1 MALDPS
7 IIAIFGEVPAGVD
20 LGEHKVIGYN
30 ASVCVVLGLAAISV
44 ALRFYVRSIKG
55 AKIWHDDYVI
65 LISVIVFAEPF
76 IYAAAVTST
85 KISIL
90 LLYRRLFDAK
100 TGLSRLYTAL
110 FWTATFLTTIYPFV
124 QWVGTALSCSPVSY
138 FWNQYLGARGSCIN
152 GGLFFFTSGIVNMLD
167 DIVILLVPVPRIWEL
182 QMNKRTKFSIF
193 GIMLLGGL

>member
-85 KISIL
+85 KIS
-90 LLYRRLFDAK
+90 
-100 TGLSRLYTAL
+100 
-110 FWTATFLTTIYPFV
+110 
-124 QWVGTALSCSPVSY
+124 TALSCSPVSY
-138 FWNQYLGARGSCIN
+138 FWNRYLGARGSCIN